1 MLALNLKE
9 LLRTEDMLQF
19 LGTGHLHDPEAEG
32 VTIRIP
38 HNLRRLHSSER
49 EEHLKE
55 LRIGERE
62 GEPIDMDSWC
72 HA

>member
-9 LLRTEDMLQF
+9 LLRTEDMLHF

-38 HNLRRLHSSER
+38 HDLR
-49 EEHLKE
+49 
-55 LRIGERE
+55 
-62 GEPIDMDSWC
+62 
-72 HA
+72 

>member
-9 LLRTEDMLQF
+9 LLRTEDLVHF
-19 LGTGHLHDPEAEG
+19 LGTGHLHDPEAKG

-38 HNLRRLHSSER
+38 HDLRCLHSSER
-49 EEHLKE
+49 DEYPKK

-62 GEPIDMDSWC
+62 GEPIDMDS
-72 HA
+72 